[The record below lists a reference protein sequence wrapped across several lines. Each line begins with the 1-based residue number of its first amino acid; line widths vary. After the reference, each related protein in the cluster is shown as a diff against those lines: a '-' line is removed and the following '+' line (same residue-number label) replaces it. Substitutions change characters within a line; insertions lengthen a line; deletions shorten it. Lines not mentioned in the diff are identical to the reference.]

1 MTKLA
6 LITLGSLL
14 ALSGCTGILNQH
26 HFTPVAPQ
34 AFPDQPPASPAAGSI
49 YQANRYMRLFETR
62 AARRVGDI
70 VTIRLV
76 ESTNASKKAGTNF
89 DKNDEVNLANP
100 TLFGYPFKIKG
111 ATLETHVNGS
121 RTFDGK
127 GESDQSNSLRGQIS
141 AFVVEVYP
149 NGNMAIRGEKML
161 TLNQGEEFVQI
172 SGVVR
177 PDDIGADDTVLS
189 TQVADAQ
196 ITYAGKG
203 ALADANSA
211 GWLVRFFT
219 SPLWP
224 F

>member
-6 LITLGSLL
+6 VSTLGSLL
-14 ALSGCTGILNQH
+14 VLSGCTGILNQH

-34 AFPDQPPASPAAGSI
+34 AFPEQTRASPVAGSI
-49 YQANRYMRLFETR
+49 YQANRDMRLFESRT
-62 AARRVGDI
+62 ARRVGD
-70 VTIRLV
+70 VLTIRLV
-76 ESTNASKKAGTNF
+76 ESTNASKKADTNF
-89 DKNDEVNLANP
+89 GKNDGVTLANP
-100 TLFGYPFKIKG
+100 ILFGHPFDIKG
-111 ATLETHVNGS
+111 ATLETNVKGS
-121 RTFDGK
+121 RNFDGK
-127 GESDQSNSLRGQIS
+127 GTSDQSNRLQGQIS

-149 NGNMAIRGEKML
+149 NGNLAIRGEKML

-177 PDDIGADDTVLS
+177 QEDIDADNSVLS
-189 TQVADAQ
+189 TKVADAQ